1 MWEIICYQSFLLQRF
16 GNCVSLHNLQPANW
30 LTWLTWLSETIATQV
45 CGCAW
50 FFDSLFA
57 GFHIM
62 HGGAHHDE
70 ATIWSSSQTATH
82 GLFFPTLCR
91 RSHLGSSLSTSSHE
105 AYGPSCSCNTLLAW
119 KQPWTKLGCPV
130 QSYHHFHWAGT
141 YLLPTWHVPMHHG
154 PEGEDHFTFFFVKIT
169 IHVSSVQNQSIC
181 MFWLLF
187 IQSLLYTSTT
197 VELLLVPKH
206 IDIWFMSRKIVS
218 NSCNCPFSC
227 TIQYLVWYTYHCLY

>member
-30 LTWLTWLSETIATQV
+30 LTWLSETIAIRV

-50 FFDSLFA
+50 FFDFLFA

-91 RSHLGSSLSTSSHE
+91 RSHLGSSLPTSSHE

-119 KQPWTKLGCPV
+119 KQPWTKLGCPI
-130 QSYHHFHWAGT
+130 QSYHHFHWAGRVPTT
-141 YLLPTWHVPMHHG
+141 YLTCNYASWPRGWRSLHIFLCKNHNTCIISSKSKYLNL
-154 PEGEDHFTFFFVKIT
+154 FTFGDK
-169 IHVSSVQNQSIC
+169 HNKQ
-181 MFWLLF
+181 F
-187 IQSLLYTSTT
+187 IA
-197 VELLLVPKH
+197 
-206 IDIWFMSRKIVS
+206 I
-218 NSCNCPFSC
+218 
-227 TIQYLVWYTYHCLY
+227 